1 MSDPKTREQSGLPR
15 IIVQCIQRLYQHARP
30 YLPDSALTLG
40 GGTVLAARW
49 SHRIST
55 DAYLFCPPETFDV
68 AVRAHGTEL
77 EAALRSIAD
86 DSEQTFLDPSMVQ
99 ALTGVDRI
107 AVYARISNIEV
118 TILPAVRHIAGRT
131 LQYVPGTGIETW
143 SSANILAGKLLHRV
157 YEGGVVEPRD
167 LYDIAAATHR
177 DPDALR
183 EAVAV
188 LTARQQHA
196 VYSRLA
202 LLPERWAD
210 ASDKPLLG
218 GLAPFSGPPDPR
230 KSRLFELRTGMPVL
244 SFWPV
249 RPGFSGRSNY
259 VAEPHCILHAKT
271 HI

>member
-55 DAYLFCPPETFDV
+55 DADLFCPPETFDAV
-68 AVRAHGTEL
+68 VRAHGTEL

-86 DSEQTFLDPSMVQ
+86 DSEQTF
-99 ALTGVDRI
+99 VDRI
-107 AVYARISNIEV
+107 AIYARIGNIEV
-118 TILPAVRHIAGRT
+118 TILPAVRHIAERT

-196 VYSRLA
+196 VRSRLA

-218 GLAPFSGPPDPR
+218 IPEEPYDFHPKAIVRMLAEAALAGPD
-230 KSRLFELRTGMPVL
+230 TA
-244 SFWPV
+244 
-249 RPGFSGRSNY
+249 PGGAL
-259 VAEPHCILHAKT
+259 VPGC
-271 HI
+271 